1 MLRAIRQD
9 IETRI
14 LAGESIGTTDIRRAR
29 EPRKTGPKR
38 PADLPERRGKG
49 SFQMLQAGRC
59 GRNSSAG
66 REPSSTLVN
75 HFDCVSPH
83 AV

>member
-1 MLRAIRQD
+1 MLPAIRQD

-14 LAGESIGTTDIRRAR
+14 LAGESIGATDIRRAR
-29 EPRKTGPKR
+29 GPRKTGPKR
-38 PADLPERRGKG
+38 PADLPSGKR

-66 REPSSTLVN
+66 REPGSTLVN
-75 HFDCVSPH
+75 HFDCVSAH

>member
-1 MLRAIRQD
+1 MLPAIRQD

-14 LAGESIGTTDIRRAR
+14 LAGESIGATDIRRAR
-29 EPRKTGPKR
+29 GPRKTGPKR
-38 PADLPERRGKG
+38 PADLPSGKG

-66 REPSSTLVN
+66 REPGSTLVN
-75 HFDCVSPH
+75 HFDCVSAH

>member
-1 MLRAIRQD
+1 MLSAIRQD

-38 PADLPERRGKG
+38 PADLPSGKG

-66 REPSSTLVN
+66 REPGSTLVN
-75 HFDCVSPH
+75 HFDCVSAH